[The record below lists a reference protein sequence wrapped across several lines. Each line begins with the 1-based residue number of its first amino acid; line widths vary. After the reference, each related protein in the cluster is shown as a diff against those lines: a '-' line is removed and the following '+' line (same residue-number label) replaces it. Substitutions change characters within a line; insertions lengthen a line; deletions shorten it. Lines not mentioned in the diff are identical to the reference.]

1 MNNRITSIDVIRTRD
16 TKTTDKT
23 ITETNAATTANA
35 TISNATTS
43 NVTTTNAT
51 TANATPSNATTA
63 NATTANATIPN
74 ATTANATNATNTTNA
89 SSGIPMTPNTT
100 TINTSIVENK
110 TMATGSN
117 NSDDESSDDIPMVI
131 DNEYEF
137 RLPVAN
143 AADVNEAA
151 RSSSDVAAEAKNLH
165 QSLVCGIC
173 MDKFYHPV
181 TLICQHT
188 FCKSCLVQAKERKCP
203 ICQLRFVIPQE
214 YNRIIENAVK
224 VFFNEEWLERDEEA
238 RKERLKKDIRST
250 VEDELR
256 EELFEQVV
264 NGQLEEFEDLR
275 VVNNNQHN
283 HDHNHNHNHMH
294 MGNALPAPNAQQNRQ
309 QNIRPRNG
317 QPGGVHP
324 PNNRQ
329 PGDQP
334 NNQQPNNQQRYDA
347 AAQLLER
354 NRTYQTATLVEW
366 LINIANIKSYSDIG
380 TYLVIAYSML
390 KIKLGIFICMA
401 LMPVMSMVPGLLT
414 CLLYTS

>member
-1 MNNRITSIDVIRTRD
+1 MSNPNRIVSVDVVSTCD

-23 ITETNAATTANA
+23 ITETNAA
-35 TISNATTS
+35 
-43 NVTTTNAT
+43 
-51 TANATPSNATTA
+51 
-63 NATTANATIPN
+63 
-74 ATTANATNATNTTNA
+74 NATNT
-89 SSGIPMTPNTT
+89 SSNTPTTSNTPATTNTT
-100 TINTSIVENK
+100 TINTPVVENK
-110 TMATGSN
+110 TTATGSN
-117 NSDDESSDDIPMVI
+117 DSDDESSDDIPMVI

-203 ICQLRFVIPQE
+203 VCQLRFVIPQE

-275 VVNNNQHN
+275 VVNNNH
-283 HDHNHNHNHMH
+283 HDQQHNHNHMH
-294 MGNALPAPNAQQNRQ
+294 ALPAPNAQPP
-309 QNIRPRNG
+309 NIRPRNG

-329 PGDQP
+329 PGD
-334 NNQQPNNQQRYDA
+334 QPNNQQRYDA

-414 CLLYTS
+414 AGLFVESICCTLLALVTYACMYAVGVSIELMKQYVREQPAARVAVRPLPAELQNELQNILRGI